1 MAIIGHERY
10 RTVKENAMQD
20 QKKSQTNAVQ
30 IEAGGVSGRAG
41 IDKGNPRP
49 RLTSTLFCNLCGMGI
64 QVSGVDRYELTG
76 FTCTCADC
84 YQGKTKLRHRVLV
97 VPAIDVVDRNVN
109 RGPFTEGY

>member
-10 RTVKENAMQD
+10 RTVKEKAIQD

-30 IEAGGVSGRAG
+30 NEAGGLKAGRG

-49 RLTSTLFCNLCGMGI
+49 RHSPTVPAF
-64 QVSGVDRYELTG
+64 
-76 FTCTCADC
+76 
-84 YQGKTKLRHRVLV
+84 TKLRHRVLV
-97 VPAIDVVDRNVN
+97 VPAIDLVDQKIN